1 MRVIKS
7 LAALCFLALGLV
19 FGALNTQHVSVDLG
33 FRVVDSRLGL
43 ALLAELLAGAFV
55 GGLVVTAGV
64 VWPMRRRL
72 HRQRGAGSASGP
84 DAQDLAD
91 GMPRR

>member
-19 FGALNTQHVSVDLG
+19 FGALNTQHVDVDLG
-33 FRVVDSRLGL
+33 FRLVQGRLGL
-43 ALLAELLAGAFV
+43 VLLAALLAGAFI

-72 HRQRGAGSASGP
+72 HRQRGAGATSGP

>member
-1 MRVIKS
+1 MRLIRT

-19 FGALNTQHVSVDLG
+19 FGALNTQRVTVDLG
-33 FRVVDSRLGL
+33 YRVVEGRLGL
-43 ALLAELLAGAFV
+43 VLLAALLAGAFV

-72 HRQRGAGSASGP
+72 HRQRGTGPTSGP

-91 GMPRR
+91 GIPRR